1 PRLVLAGRQN
11 RPRLSPRSSPRPSLL
26 HAARL
31 ERWRC
36 FSAAAHQLRRLL
48 RLFGPPDAFC
58 ASEVRCRHDD
68 DRKPSA
74 QAVAVFLRHPS
85 GGRTMSAPD
94 TPGAEA
100 RETVVFF
107 WDSFGPMHVDR
118 IAAVQAALHAR
129 ARIIG
134 VALRDRSDIYE
145 WEFVEAG
152 FER

>member
-1 PRLVLAGRQN
+1 
-11 RPRLSPRSSPRPSLL
+11 
-26 HAARL
+26 
-31 ERWRC
+31 
-36 FSAAAHQLRRLL
+36 
-48 RLFGPPDAFC
+48 
-58 ASEVRCRHDD
+58 
-68 DRKPSA
+68 
-74 QAVAVFLRHPS
+74 VFLRHPS

-152 FER
+152 FERHTLFEEGRPPGFFARLRAAWSHFRSIGRGYYFLCHYERADVFLAAW